1 MKTFNALIVF
11 CFLFSSFVFMRTNG
25 YAQRSAVID
34 WESAYGGRFDE
45 WPANIVPAHGGGY
58 MISGYAF
65 STDGIVSDNHSSYG
79 DGWLLWIEN
88 NGFYR
93 WARCYGG
100 KGVEAFTCI
109 RQLDTAYI
117 VCGSATSTDGDVTF
131 NHGNVDAWVLK
142 LSKSG
147 DILWQ
152 KTYGGAR
159 GDVANCIRQ
168 TIDGGYIFCG
178 TTNSTDGDVTGA
190 HDTLQGDIWVVKLDD
205 TGKIE
210 WQRCLGGTQTDIG
223 HDIIQTVDSNYIIAG
238 ETISADGDITSNKG
252 SYDAWIIKLDRNGN
266 IIWQKTM
273 GGSRGES
280 CNSIIQTGDGGYVVG
295 ATTSSAD
302 GDVTFL
308 HGRYNND
315 YWVVKLDDTGKI
327 EWQRSYG
334 GTKNDNANAIIEVS
348 SGGYLINGK
357 TESSDGDIKGYHKP
371 TGYGRDEWLLRIDD
385 TGKIMWQKCLGGSYI
400 DDGVGLLQI
409 GDSTYVTVANTMSTD
424 GDVTGLHGAAEDY
437 WPVQIHES
445 MAADTAV
452 DVPVINENSIQVYPS
467 VTKGSVHI
475 SLSENS
481 VGAVVRLIDLNGHE
495 IAAPVSGTKAERI
508 LTIPQG
514 IAAGMLIVQVY
525 KDNSV
530 VNKRIVYTP

>member
-1 MKTFNALIVF
+1 MKLFNTRILF
-11 CFLFSSFVFMRTNG
+11 CFLSILLSCKWTND

-34 WESAYGGRFDE
+34 WESAYGGSSAE

-58 MISGYAF
+58 MIAGYAL
-65 STDGIVSDNHSSYG
+65 STDGIVSDNHSILG

-100 KGVEAFTCI
+100 TNWDAFTCI

-117 VCGSATSTDGDVTF
+117 VCGSARSKDGDLTSNRGSSDV
-131 NHGNVDAWVLK
+131 WVLK

-147 DILWQ
+147 DIIWQ

-168 TIDGGYIFCG
+168 TNDGGYIFCG
-178 TTNSTDGDVTGA
+178 TTSSTDGDVTGC

-210 WQRCLGGTQTDIG
+210 WQRCLGGMQTDIG

-273 GGSRGES
+273 GGSLMED
-280 CNSIIQTGDGGYVVG
+280 CNSIIQTSDGGYIAG
-295 ATTSSAD
+295 ATTMSKD
-302 GDVTFL
+302 GDVAFL
-308 HGRYNND
+308 HGSYNQD
-315 YWVVKLDDTGKI
+315 YWIVKLNDTGKI

-334 GTKNDNANAIIEVS
+334 GTKNDEVSAIIEVS
-348 SGGYLINGK
+348 GGGYLINGK
-357 TESSDGDIKGYHKP
+357 TESSDGDIKGYHKA

-385 TGKIMWQKCLGGSYI
+385 TGNIMWQKCLGGSNI
-400 DDGVGLLQI
+400 DDGMGILQI
-409 GDSTYVTVANTMSTD
+409 GDSTYVTVGTTSSND
-424 GDVTGLHGAAEDY
+424 GDVTGFRGNTDY

-445 MAADTAV
+445 MAADTALG
-452 DVPVINENSIQVYPS
+452 VPLINENSIQVYPS
-467 VTKGSVHI
+467 VTKGLVHI
-475 SLSENS
+475 SLLENS
-481 VGAVVRLIDLNGHE
+481 LTAGVRLIDLNGHE
-495 IAAPVSGTKAERI
+495 IAATISGTETERT

-514 IAAGMLIVQVY
+514 TAAGILIVQVY
-525 KDNSV
+525 KNDNV
-530 VNKRIVYTP
+530 VNKKIVYTP